1 MRHVRWLSVVAFVM
15 GIVVPASVASAAGR
29 KSARPPIIRKIVIT
43 GNDKVSSDTIMQA
56 IEVRPGDEFD
66 PEQLDRDVKRIKRV
80 TGIAD
85 VIYKTKRVK
94 RGIELTFEV
103 LEGNA
108 PEAPVGSVGET
119 LGSAREAPESEA
131 GAAAPAKAAD
141 AASRDAETPA
151 PVEPPPIPGP
161 TGTPGIAKVGIVD
174 WDRIRAEWE
183 AVKALQE
190 RRRRLSQLPALRQRE
205 LEYRAQLISLT
216 EVEAERVIELWRKER
231 LTDKQK
237 KELADLQE
245 RARQR
250 DQEFAALQS
259 KANRTEQEQERFVL
273 LKETRDNRQRQLRE
287 LERQYAL
294 EIQEADKQLNAKDR
308 EATMKVREIV
318 AEVAKK
324 LGLELVFEADRVLYG
339 GLDITTQVI
348 ERLNQEPYAVF
359 EPGE

>member
-1 MRHVRWLSVVAFVM
+1 
-15 GIVVPASVASAAGR
+15 
-29 KSARPPIIRKIVIT
+29 
-43 GNDKVSSDTIMQA
+43 
-56 IEVRPGDEFD
+56 
-66 PEQLDRDVKRIKRV
+66 
-80 TGIAD
+80 
-85 VIYKTKRVK
+85 
-94 RGIELTFEV
+94 
-103 LEGNA
+103 
-108 PEAPVGSVGET
+108 
-119 LGSAREAPESEA
+119 
-131 GAAAPAKAAD
+131 
-141 AASRDAETPA
+141 
-151 PVEPPPIPGP
+151 
-161 TGTPGIAKVGIVD
+161 
-174 WDRIRAEWE
+174 
-183 AVKALQE
+183 
-190 RRRRLSQLPALRQRE
+190 
-205 LEYRAQLISLT
+205 
-216 EVEAERVIELWRKER
+216 AERVIELWRKER